1 MRRVRLAILGFG
13 LLVIAF
19 LLIMPEVDPPDAA
32 GTEAISATMVISW
45 RVPTPVARK
54 TTESSRYAVANDDL
68 YVLWDSLEL
77 VRPDSQSSLTL
88 LCLLRC

>member
-1 MRRVRLAILGFG
+1 MQRLRLVILAFG

-32 GTEAISATMVISW
+32 GVEATSATIVVSW
-45 RVPTPVARK
+45 HVPTPVARK
-54 TTESSRYAVANDDL
+54 TTESNRSVVANDDRN
-68 YVLWDSLEL
+68 VLSDSVEL
-77 VRPDSQSSLTL
+77 VQPDSRSSLTL

>member
-1 MRRVRLAILGFG
+1 MRQLRLAILGFG

-32 GTEAISATMVISW
+32 GTEATSATMVVSW
-45 RVPTPVARK
+45 HVPKPVASK
-54 TTESSRYAVANDDL
+54 KTESSRYAVAYDDL

-77 VRPDSQSSLTL
+77 AHSDSQSSLTR